1 VGFQEGVMNRVS
13 LSRNKVH
20 KYCAAILCAIL
31 LAGCAGIKLFSDYDE
46 WTDESLMSIQQKTE
60 DFIETL
66 VTQSGTNRAA
76 FSKHQDFYSDID
88 QQLRRLEFRV
98 NSIPRN
104 DKTID
109 LVKKI
114 RLAILGEGICT
125 SEGTSL
131 RDLHCMRA
139 NKDKGPSATALAIC
153 RLNVNQ
159 TISAALSLELAKK
172 QGLGQN

>member
-1 VGFQEGVMNRVS
+1 MNRIS
-13 LSRNKVH
+13 LSRNQML
-20 KYCAAILCAIL
+20 KYWATILCAIL
-31 LAGCAGIKLFSDYDE
+31 LAGCAGAKLISDYDE
-46 WTDESLMSIQQKTE
+46 VTDKSLTTIQQKTD

-66 VTQSGTNRAA
+66 ITQSGTKKAA
-76 FSKHQDFYSDID
+76 FSKHQDFYMDIG

-98 NSIPRN
+98 NAIPKN

-125 SEGTSL
+125 AEGTSL
-131 RDLHCMRA
+131 RDLHCMRV

-172 QGLGQN
+172 QGVGQN

>member
-1 VGFQEGVMNRVS
+1 VGFQEGVMNRIS
-13 LSRNKVH
+13 FSRNRVLT
-20 KYCAAILCAIL
+20 YWVAILCAIL
-31 LAGCAGIKLFSDYDE
+31 LAGCAGVKLISDYDE
-46 WTDESLMSIQQKTE
+46 MTDKSLTTLQQKTD

-66 VTQSGTNRAA
+66 VTQSRTNEAA
-76 FSKHQDFYSDID
+76 FSRHQDFYSDIE

-98 NSIPRN
+98 NAIPKN

-114 RLAILGEGICT
+114 RLVILGEGKCT
-125 SEGTSL
+125 AEGPSL

-139 NKDKGPSATALAIC
+139 SKDKGPSATALAIC

-159 TISAALSLELAKK
+159 TISAALSLEVAKK

>member
-1 VGFQEGVMNRVS
+1 MQEDMMNRIL
-13 LSRNKVH
+13 LSRNQVLTFWVT
-20 KYCAAILCAIL
+20 ILCAIL
-31 LAGCAGIKLFSDYDE
+31 LAGCASVKLISDYDE
-46 WTDESLMSIQQKTE
+46 ATDNILTTIQEKTD

-66 VTQSGTNRAA
+66 LTQSGTNKAA
-76 FSKHQDFYSDID
+76 FSKHQAFYIDID

-114 RLAILGEGICT
+114 RLAILGEGKCT
-125 SEGTSL
+125 AEGTSL
-131 RDLHCMRA
+131 RDLQCIPS
-139 NKDKGPSATALAIC
+139 NKVKGPSATALAIC
-153 RLNVNQ
+153 RLNINQ
-159 TISAALSLELAKK
+159 TISAALSLEVAKK